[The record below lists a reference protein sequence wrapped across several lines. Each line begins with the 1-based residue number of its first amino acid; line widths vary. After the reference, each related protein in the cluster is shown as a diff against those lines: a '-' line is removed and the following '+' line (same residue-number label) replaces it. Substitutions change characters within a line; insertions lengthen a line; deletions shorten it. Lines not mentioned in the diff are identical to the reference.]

1 MGACWKLHDGALV
14 RLDDGALGLEGRS
27 PDAAEQERDVADQ
40 ETDAAGRGFVKV
52 VSSADALARDSA
64 LLAAPSS
71 SGGDLGDDAERPLSA
86 ADVLREMVAQL
97 PHASIPYMERVG
109 AAAVGSVVV
118 PEGKRRSAS
127 WKRFA
132 FLLAPELLLVVDDDG
147 LVAAVLEGLSQEEDR
162 VASPAGVLCALVRVL
177 LREHPVVLSAVRE
190 DFERFEETVL
200 EGRGKL
206 DRSRMMADSRRMLGL
221 DGFYQG
227 LSDLASEL
235 AEGGEG
241 LVAAS
246 DRLHFKMLARQLDR
260 LSARLESLQDYSLQV
275 HSLYQESI
283 DIRQNNVMQW
293 LTVVATIAMPLTF
306 ITSWY
311 GMNFR
316 NMLLINTSWGYLVAV
331 ALCLGV
337 AAFEIAFF
345 HRRGWLSFG
354 GGGRRRR
361 RRG

>member
-1 MGACWKLHDGALV
+1 M
-14 RLDDGALGLEGRS
+14 
-27 PDAAEQERDVADQ
+27 
-40 ETDAAGRGFVKV
+40 KV

-132 FLLAPELLLVVDDDG
+132 SLLRRSFCSSWTTTVSSRPSSRASAE
-147 LVAAVLEGLSQEEDR
+147 EEDR
-162 VASPAGVLCALVRVL
+162 VASPAGALCALVRAL

-246 DRLHFKMLARQLDR
+246 DRLHFKMIARQLDR

-354 GGGRRRR
+354 GGGRRHR

>member
-27 PDAAEQERDVADQ
+27 PDAARP
-40 ETDAAGRGFVKV
+40 ETEAAGHGFVKV

-147 LVAAVLEGLSQEEDR
+147 LVAAILEGLSQEEDR